1 MSIRR
6 CEGHACPFPHRRVA
20 PATVHPTPLHRFTK
34 TIRNMR
40 NPLFFLACV
49 LCAAMVLAACGRGDR
64 AVDDAARTPET
75 TADAEAAVTPEPP
88 PAAAELD
95 LGTEL
100 PAIPLDMPQEPAG
113 RDGMFDEPPPFV
125 IEEAGVY
132 FAVLETAKGDI
143 TVELFADRTPIT
155 VNNFVYL
162 ALSGFYDGTTFHRVI
177 PDFMAQAGDPAG
189 TGRGGPGYR
198 FEDEFISNLGF
209 DEPGLLAMA
218 NAGPGTNGSQFFL
231 THVETPHLN
240 QRHTIFGKIVAGM
253 DVLLGIAVRDPQSSG
268 QSGDMLERIRIFQGT
283 ESLLPPPPPT
293 PTPVPTPTVSAPVMP
308 AAGDART
315 LADLEPLERDGI
327 YNTAPDMAIDPDD
340 QLIAVLETTLGS
352 ITFEL
357 LPQIAPN
364 GVNNLMVLANL
375 GYFDGLEFYRDIN
388 QGLLF
393 LGTLDGTTTNIGY
406 SIPFEQ
412 YTGEPKES
420 GLLGYVPDG
429 TKFQHVHGGLLF
441 LSVGDAFGGQ
451 LDDIHIVGVAT
462 EGVDLLPLLQED
474 EEATIARFD
483 VTVRSE

>member
-1 MSIRR
+1 
-6 CEGHACPFPHRRVA
+6 
-20 PATVHPTPLHRFTK
+20 
-34 TIRNMR
+34 MR
-40 NPLFFLACV
+40 NLLPFLACV

-64 AVDDAARTPET
+64 TADDAAPTPEVT
-75 TADAEAAVTPEPP
+75 PDAEAAVTPEPP

-100 PAIPLDMPQEPAG
+100 PTIPLDMPQEPAD

-125 IEEAGVY
+125 IEESGVY

-162 ALSGFYDGTTFHRVI
+162 ARSGFYDGTTFHRVI
-177 PDFMAQAGDPAG
+177 PNFMAQAGDPSG

-240 QRHTIFGKIVAGM
+240 QRHTIFGKIVEGM

-268 QSGDMLERIRIFQGT
+268 RPGDTLERIRIFQGV

-315 LADLEPLERDGI
+315 LADLEPLERSGI
-327 YNTAPDMAIDPDD
+327 YNTAPDMVIEPDD
-340 QLIAVLETTLGS
+340 KLIAVLETTLGP

-357 LPQIAPN
+357 FPQIAPN

-375 GYFDGLEFYRDIN
+375 GYFDGLEFLRNPDI
-388 QGLLF
+388 GLLI
-393 LGTLDGTTTNIGY
+393 LGSLDGSTANVGY
-406 SIPFEQ
+406 TLPFEQ
-412 YTGEPKES
+412 YSGEPKET
-420 GLLGYVPDG
+420 GLLGYVSDR
-429 TKFQHVHGGLLF
+429 TKVREVYGGVLF
-441 LSVGDAFGGQ
+441 LTVGNAFGDQ

-462 EGVDLLPLLQED
+462 EGLDLLPLILED

-483 VTVRSE
+483 VMVLSE

>member
-1 MSIRR
+1 
-6 CEGHACPFPHRRVA
+6 
-20 PATVHPTPLHRFTK
+20 
-34 TIRNMR
+34 MR
-40 NPLFFLACV
+40 NLLSFLVC
-49 LCAAMVLAACGRGDR
+49 LLIAAMVLTACVRDMMMADLDNDGDLDLVVT
-64 AVDDAARTPET
+64 VDGET
-75 TADAEAAVTPEPP
+75 AVTPEPP
-88 PAAAELD
+88 PAAVELD

-100 PAIPLDMPQEPAG
+100 PAIPLDMPQEPKD
-113 RDGMFDEPPPFV
+113 RDGMFDELPPFV
-125 IEEAGVY
+125 IEEGGVY

-253 DVLLGIAVRDPQSSG
+253 DILLGIAVRDPQSSG
-268 QSGDMLERIRIFQGT
+268 QPGDTLERVRIFQGT

-315 LADLEPLERDGI
+315 LADLEPLERGGI
-327 YNTAPDMAIDPDD
+327 YNTAPEMVINPDD
-340 QLIAVLETTLGS
+340 KLIAVLETTLGP

-357 LPQIAPN
+357 FPQIAPN

-375 GYFDGLEFYRDIN
+375 GYFDGLAFYRDNN

-393 LGTLDGTTTNIGY
+393 LGTLDGTTANIGY
-406 SIPFEQ
+406 SISFEQ
-412 YTGEPKES
+412 YSGAPKAS
-420 GLLGYVPDG
+420 GLLGYVPDR
-429 TKFQHVHGGLLF
+429 TQFQHVHGGLLF
-441 LSVGDAFGGQ
+441 LSVGDAFGDQ

-462 EGVDLLPLLQED
+462 EGLDLLPLLQED
-474 EEATIARFD
+474 AEATIARFD
-483 VTVRSE
+483 VMVLSE